1 MKLFFKIFLIT
12 IIFFTNKVIAQDITN
27 KNIVIQNFIQD
38 FGDKI
43 ISIASD
49 KKSKD
54 TQKKQQIINLID
66 QNIDAK
72 WIAKFV
78 LGSHYATITEE
89 QKEQFFSLYRKFM
102 INTYAP
108 KFNSY
113 NGKKFTVNN
122 ISKQSSFFLV
132 KTQFYPRD
140 NPNPINLDF
149 RVKEQN
155 KQLAI
160 IDFIAEGI
168 SLLETQRSEFDSA
181 IKNIGIEQF
190 LLDLNSKINAN
201 SI

>member
-12 IIFFTNKVIAQDITN
+12 TMLFINKAIAQDIADQ
-27 KNIVIQNFIQD
+27 NIAVQNFVQD

-43 ISIASD
+43 ISIAND

-54 TQKKQQIINLID
+54 NQKKQQIINLID
-66 QNIDAK
+66 QNIDAN

-78 LGSHYATITEE
+78 LGSHYKTTTET

-132 KTQFYPRD
+132 KTQFYPKD

-155 KQLAI
+155 KKLAI

-181 IKNIGIEQF
+181 IKNAGIEQF
-190 LLDLNSKINAN
+190 LFDLNSKINTN
-201 SI
+201 

>member
-1 MKLFFKIFLIT
+1 MKSLFKIFFIAIL
-12 IIFFTNKVIAQDITN
+12 FFGNNAMAENNEVQK
-27 KNIVIQNFIQD
+27 FIQD

-43 ISIASD
+43 ISVASD
-49 KKSKD
+49 KKSKEN
-54 TQKKQQIINLID
+54 QKKQQIINLID

-78 LGSHYATITEE
+78 LGSHYKTTSDQ

-122 ISKQSSFFLV
+122 VNKQSSFFLV
-132 KTQFYPRD
+132 KTQFYPKD
-140 NPNPINLDF
+140 NANPINLDF

-155 KQLAI
+155 NQLAI
-160 IDFIAEGI
+160 VDFIAEGI
-168 SLLETQRSEFDSA
+168 SLLETQRSEFDST
-181 IKNIGIEQF
+181 IKNNGIEKF
-190 LLDLNSKINAN
+190 LLDLNSKINN
-201 SI
+201 QLQ

>member
-12 IIFFTNKVIAQDITN
+12 IIIFTNKATAQNIAN
-27 KNIVIQNFIQD
+27 KNIAVQNFIQD

-43 ISIASD
+43 ISIAND
-49 KKSKD
+49 KKGKD
-54 TQKKQQIINLID
+54 SQKKQQIINLID
-66 QNIDAK
+66 QNIDAN

-78 LGSHYATITEE
+78 LGSHYKNTTDT

-113 NGKKFTVNN
+113 NGKNFTVNN

-132 KTQFYPRD
+132 KAQFYPKD

-155 KQLAI
+155 NKLVI
-160 IDFIAEGI
+160 VDFIAEGI

-181 IKNIGIEQF
+181 IKNAGIEQF
-190 LLDLNSKINAN
+190 LLDLNSKINTN
-201 SI
+201 

>member
-1 MKLFFKIFLIT
+1 MKLFFKILLIIT
-12 IIFFTNKVIAQDITN
+12 LLFINKALAQDIAN
-27 KNIVIQNFIQD
+27 KNTMVQNFVQD

-43 ISIASD
+43 ISIAND
-49 KKSKD
+49 KKNKD
-54 TQKKQQIINLID
+54 SQKKQQIINLID
-66 QNIDAK
+66 QNIDAN

-78 LGSHYATITEE
+78 LGSHYRNTTEA

-113 NGKKFTVNN
+113 NGKKFIVNN

-132 KTQFYPRD
+132 KAQFYPKD

-155 KQLAI
+155 NKLVI
-160 IDFIAEGI
+160 VDFIAEGI

-181 IKNIGIEQF
+181 IKNTGIEQF
-190 LLDLNSKINAN
+190 LLDLNSKINTN
-201 SI
+201 

>member
-12 IIFFTNKVIAQDITN
+12 IIIFANKATAQNIAN
-27 KNIVIQNFIQD
+27 KNIAVQNFIQD

-43 ISIASD
+43 ISIAND
-49 KKSKD
+49 KKGKD
-54 TQKKQQIINLID
+54 SQKKQQIINLID
-66 QNIDAK
+66 QNIDAN

-78 LGSHYATITEE
+78 LGSHYKNTTDT

-108 KFNSY
+108 KFNNY
-113 NGKKFTVNN
+113 NGKNFTVNN

-132 KTQFYPRD
+132 KAQFYPKD

-155 KQLAI
+155 NKLVI
-160 IDFIAEGI
+160 VDFIAEGI

-181 IKNIGIEQF
+181 IKNAGIEQF
-190 LLDLNSKINAN
+190 LLDLNSKINTN
-201 SI
+201 

>member
-12 IIFFTNKVIAQDITN
+12 IIIFANKATAQNIAN
-27 KNIVIQNFIQD
+27 KNIAVQNFIQD

-43 ISIASD
+43 ISIAND
-49 KKSKD
+49 KKGKD
-54 TQKKQQIINLID
+54 SQKKQQIINLID
-66 QNIDAK
+66 QNIDAN

-78 LGSHYATITEE
+78 LGSHYKNTTDA

-108 KFNSY
+108 KFNNY
-113 NGKKFTVNN
+113 NGKNFTVNN

-132 KTQFYPRD
+132 KAQFYPKD

-155 KQLAI
+155 NKLVI
-160 IDFIAEGI
+160 VDFIAEGI

-181 IKNIGIEQF
+181 IKNAGIEQF
-190 LLDLNSKINAN
+190 LLDLNSKINTN
-201 SI
+201 